1 MSSPIESPPRVPL
14 SELACTLSSDKEAVL
29 RELIQKA
36 NTEYLY
42 WSKVKYP
49 PPYSPHSPLASYG
62 DISER
67 PGELLVSLFGDD
79 MA

>member
-49 PPYSPHSPLASYG
+49 PRTAPTHPSPPMGTYPRDPASC
-62 DISER
+62 
-67 PGELLVSLFGDD
+67 
-79 MA
+79 